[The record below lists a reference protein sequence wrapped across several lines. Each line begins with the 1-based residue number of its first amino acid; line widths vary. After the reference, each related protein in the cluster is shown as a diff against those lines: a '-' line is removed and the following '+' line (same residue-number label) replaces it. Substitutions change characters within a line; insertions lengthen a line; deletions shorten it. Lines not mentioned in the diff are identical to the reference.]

1 MRVVVP
7 SRGSSEATMK
17 KRLARRLSFAQFIGL
32 ALVLPVGSA
41 AIVGC
46 GHKAPAA
53 RDSIPVTV
61 QTVGLASGDAGGAYS
76 AHIIADTQVDVA
88 FKVNGYV
95 QSILQV
101 KGADGKLRNVQAGD
115 RVATGA
121 VLAIVKD
128 DTYRHSVTKAQA
140 DLQNSRASLSKAKAD
155 FARYTHLLE
164 QRVVARADYD
174 AVKQQYESAQAAVGA
189 SQAAVQQAQVDLD
202 DCKLKSPISA
212 LVLDRKIE
220 VGTLVSPNTT
230 GFQIGDTGKVKVV
243 FGVPGTIVGE
253 LKPGAEVS
261 ATVDAFPGQTFKGTI
276 SKVAAVADPNTRVFD
291 IEATIPNPDARLR
304 VGMIAA
310 LHLPVNAQAKN
321 MLAVP
326 TRAIVRPPD
335 DPSGY
340 AVYVAEKN
348 ADGKMVATL
357 KKVEIGPVV
366 GDQVSVESGLDAG
379 AQVIVRGAD
388 VVFNGADI
396 NVVP

>member
-1 MRVVVP
+1 
-7 SRGSSEATMK
+7 MK
-17 KRLARRLSFAQFIGL
+17 KKRAWL
-32 ALVLPVGSA
+32 LVQCIASVATASI
-41 AIVGC
+41 AILGC

-53 RDSIPVTV
+53 KDSLPVTV
-61 QTVGLASGDAGGAYS
+61 QAVALAKGAAGGGYS
-76 AHIIADTQVDVA
+76 ANIVADTQVDVA

-101 KGADGKLRNVQAGD
+101 KGPDGKPRNLQAGD
-115 RVATGA
+115 RVTAGA
-121 VLAIVKD
+121 VLAVVKD
-128 DTYRHSVTKAQA
+128 DTYRHSLTKAQA

-155 FARYTHLLE
+155 FGRYTHLLE
-164 QRVVARADYD
+164 ERVVAKADYD
-174 AVKQQYESAQAAVGA
+174 AAKQQYESAQAAVGS

-202 DCKLKSPISA
+202 DCKLKSPMSA

-220 VGTLVSPNTT
+220 VGTLVSPNIV

-243 FGVPGTIVGE
+243 FGVPGAIVGE
-253 LKPGAEVS
+253 LKSGAEIS

-291 IEATIPNPDARLR
+291 VEATIPNPDARLR

-310 LHLPVNAQAKN
+310 LHLPATAQATS
-321 MLAVP
+321 MVVVP

-335 DPSGY
+335 DPKGY
-340 AVYVAEKN
+340 AVYVAEKD
-348 ADGKMVATL
+348 ADGNLVAQL

-366 GDQVSVESGLDAG
+366 GDQVSIESGLDPG

-388 VVFNGADI
+388 VVFNGASI
-396 NVVP
+396 TVVP

>member
-1 MRVVVP
+1 MKKKSARLLVVVQLIA
-7 SRGSSEATMK
+7 SIA
-17 KRLARRLSFAQFIGL
+17 LA
-32 ALVLPVGSA
+32 
-41 AIVGC
+41 GC
-46 GHKAPAA
+46 GHKEAPAPE
-53 RDSIPVTV
+53 SIPVTV
-61 QTVGLASGDAGGAYS
+61 QTVAMASGATGGAYS
-76 AHIIADTQVDVA
+76 ANIVADTQVDVA

-101 KGADGKLRNVQAGD
+101 KGTDGRPRNVQAGD
-115 RVATGA
+115 RITAGA
-121 VLAIVKD
+121 VLAVVKD
-128 DTYRHSVTKAQA
+128 DTYRNSLVKAQA
-140 DLQNSRASLSKAKAD
+140 DLQNSRASLSKSKAD

-164 QRVVARADYD
+164 ERVVAKADYD
-174 AVKQQYESAQAAVGA
+174 AAKQQYESAQASVGA
-189 SQAAVQQAQVDLD
+189 AQAAVQQAQVDLD
-202 DCKLKSPISA
+202 DCKLKSPMTA

-220 VGTLVSPNTT
+220 VGTLVSPNTV

-243 FGVPGTIVGE
+243 FGVPGAIVGE
-253 LKPGAEVS
+253 LKPGAEIS

-310 LHLPVNAQAKN
+310 LHLPATAQAAS
-321 MLAVP
+321 MVVVP

-335 DPSGY
+335 DPKGY

-348 ADGKMVATL
+348 GEGKMIATL

-388 VVFNGADI
+388 IVFNGASI

>member
-1 MRVVVP
+1 MKKNLARLFVVV
-7 SRGSSEATMK
+7 
-17 KRLARRLSFAQFIGL
+17 Q
-32 ALVLPVGSA
+32 LVASI
-41 AIVGC
+41 AIAGC
-46 GHKAPAA
+46 GHKEAAAPE
-53 RDSIPVTV
+53 SIPVTV
-61 QTVGLASGDAGGAYS
+61 QTVAMASGATGGAYS
-76 AHIIADTQVDVA
+76 ANIIADTQVDVA

-101 KGADGKLRNVQAGD
+101 KGAGGKLRNVQAGD
-115 RVATGA
+115 AVTAGA
-121 VLAIVKD
+121 VLAVVKD
-128 DTYRHSVTKAQA
+128 DTYRNSLVKAQA
-140 DLQNSRASLSKAKAD
+140 DLQNSRASLSKSKAD

-164 QRVVARADYD
+164 ERVVSKADYD
-174 AVKQQYESAQAAVGA
+174 AAKQQYESAQASVGA
-189 SQAAVQQAQVDLD
+189 MQAAVQQAQVDLD
-202 DCKLKSPISA
+202 DCKLKSPMSA

-253 LKPGAEVS
+253 LKPGAAIS
-261 ATVDAFPGQTFKGTI
+261 ATIDAFPGKTFEGAI

-291 IEATIPNPDARLR
+291 IEATIPNSDARLR

-310 LHLPVNAQAKN
+310 LHLPAAAQAASV
-321 MLAVP
+321 LAVP

-335 DPSGY
+335 DPKGY

-348 ADGKMVATL
+348 GEGKMIATL
-357 KKVEIGPVV
+357 KKIEIGPVV

-388 VVFNGADI
+388 VVFNGASI